1 MVPGCRKAV
10 KGGPAIGLT
19 WLCSSLPPS
28 LVLLAP
34 VRQLVCVRALRH
46 QSKRDCTR
54 VSGISITVGRLSTAR
69 SRLHPLQPHFRLTRS
84 PVSYF
89 VTFRHFYLASFV
101 WFSMICVLIL
111 FIYCLW
117 ATFAI
122 SFCVFFYISSF
133 SITFVLYFL
142 LSSFL
147 PFFCTNSFLLCV
159 FFILFL
165 LD

>member
-117 ATFAI
+117 ATFPI
-122 SFCVFFYISSF
+122 SFCVFFLYIVFFDYFRSLFLTFFFSSLL
-133 SITFVLYFL
+133 FVQIR
-142 LSSFL
+142 
-147 PFFCTNSFLLCV
+147 FFCV
-159 FFILFL
+159 FFLYYFY
-165 LD
+165 

>member
-122 SFCVFFYISSF
+122 SFCVFFLYIVFFDYFRSLFLTFFFSSLL
-133 SITFVLYFL
+133 FVQIR
-142 LSSFL
+142 
-147 PFFCTNSFLLCV
+147 FFCV
-159 FFILFL
+159 FFLYYFY
-165 LD
+165 